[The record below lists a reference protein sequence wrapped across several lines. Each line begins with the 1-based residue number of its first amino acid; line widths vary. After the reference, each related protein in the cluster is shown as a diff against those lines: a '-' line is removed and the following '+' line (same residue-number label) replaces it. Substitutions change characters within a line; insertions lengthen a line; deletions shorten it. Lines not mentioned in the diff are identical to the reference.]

1 VVESTVDVT
10 SNVVLVEIDECKYSV
25 ETSVDNDDE
34 KFDFSL
40 SVSCVVDIDNCEY
53 LSEISVEAEVEL

>member
-34 KFDFSL
+34 KVDFSL